1 MFSRV
6 PFTLASDMLASNK
19 KTRVITVRHVKLYT
33 YCIILPHSVQANTIH
48 RYIGGMYY
56 NMHVCMHVC
65 MHIIIYLISIIICVM
80 RLNGIDM

>member
-56 NMHVCMHVC
+56 NMHVCMH
-65 MHIIIYLISIIICVM
+65 IIIRLISIIICVM